1 MDHPSENEVKS
12 VSNSR
17 MAMHS
22 CKVKA
27 GRSLRIGG
35 QPDLQ
40 GKFQDSQWYIQRPV
54 SKKEKKKGATNSSK
68 VNVDFW
74 TKRMT
79 QDPA

>member
-1 MDHPSENEVKS
+1 VDHPSENEVKS

-40 GKFQDSQWYIQRPV
+40 GKFQDSQSYRETLSQ
-54 SKKEKKKGATNSSK
+54 KKKKKK
-68 VNVDFW
+68 VPL
-74 TKRMT
+74 TPLR
-79 QDPA
+79 